1 LTNRRIPSFPHFP
14 ILNPKR
20 VPHAK
25 RNEFLLQ
32 LFGVLANVAISEKL
46 PLLECFLTT
55 TICSNHE
62 RMITEKKI
70 FAGEQE
76 SEEGLLTLY

>member
-1 LTNRRIPSFPHFP
+1 M
-14 ILNPKR
+14 

-32 LFGVLANVAISEKL
+32 LFSVLVNVAISEKL
-46 PLLECFLTT
+46 PMLECFFPT

-62 RMITEKKI
+62 RMITGKKI
-70 FAGEQE
+70 SAGEQE